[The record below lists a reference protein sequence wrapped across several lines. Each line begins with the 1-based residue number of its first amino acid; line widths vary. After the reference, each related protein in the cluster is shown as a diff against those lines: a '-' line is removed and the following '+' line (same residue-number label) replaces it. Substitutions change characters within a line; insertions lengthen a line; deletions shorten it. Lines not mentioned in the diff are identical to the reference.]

1 MKRLSIVL
9 SILMFQA
16 AVALPSFADDS
27 SPGFYTQ
34 AAFAIQFQTD
44 SVGNLGSSNELYG
57 GSIALGYF
65 LTDWLALQG
74 RAQFI
79 DSGADTMTYI
89 YTAAAKLYVLNL
101 LVDDPNG
108 LIQPYAIG
116 GIGGYTIDGGG
127 LSTSNFTLELGA
139 GLDLM
144 FTDNLGVFG
153 EFNYQF
159 VDIQVQSANN
169 IGMNIGVTYR
179 F

>member
-44 SVGNLGSSNELYG
+44 SIVNLGNGADELYG

-79 DSGADTMTYI
+79 DSTQNSMTYI
-89 YTAAAKLYVLNL
+89 YTAAAKLYLLNL
-101 LVDDPNG
+101 LVLFLMLLPERP
-108 LIQPYAIG
+108 Q
-116 GIGGYTIDGGG
+116 GI
-127 LSTSNFTLELGA
+127 
-139 GLDLM
+139 
-144 FTDNLGVFG
+144 
-153 EFNYQF
+153 
-159 VDIQVQSANN
+159 
-169 IGMNIGVTYR
+169 
-179 F
+179 

>member
-44 SVGNLGSSNELYG
+44 SINLGNNADELYG

-79 DSGADTMTYI
+79 DSTQNSMTYI
-89 YTAAAKLYVLNL
+89 YTAAAKLYLLNL

-116 GIGGYTIDGGG
+116 GIGGYTGDQGG
-127 LSTSNFTLELGA
+127 SSQTQFTLELGA